1 LVNIKPTTMIPFDL
15 EKFKAGAIAVDFF
28 GRDVTFHS
36 VSDGYLGY
44 SFIKDGEK
52 WNGAFTNSRTFL
64 LESALKHW
72 HMKHS
77 PKWIV
82 FREFDSEE
90 EAKMYFDANLPLFG
104 WFAWKIE
111 KQ

>member
-1 LVNIKPTTMIPFDL
+1 MIPFDL
-15 EKFKAGAIAVDFF
+15 EKFKAGAIAVDSFD
-28 GRDVTFHS
+28 RDVTFYYFN
-36 VSDGYLGY
+36 DEYLGY

-52 WNGAFTNSRTFL
+52 WNGAFL

-72 HMKHS
+72 RMKPS

-90 EAKMYFDANLPLFG
+90 EAKEYSEFFG
-104 WFAWKIE
+104 LTKAIWKIE
-111 KQ
+111 KR